1 MDDRGGGRAA
11 FLDRDDTLV
20 VDRHYMN
27 DPDQLELL
35 PGAALA
41 IRMLAAEGIPSILCT
56 NQSGIARGMI
66 TLEQYRAVHLR
77 LLQILANEGATL
89 LDTFSCPHH
98 PDFTGPCACR
108 KPGTELYERAARL
121 HGLDL
126 SRCFYIGDKLRDVA
140 PAATFGGRGL
150 LVISPATPE
159 EDIAVAERAGVR
171 LASSLFEGVRD
182 ILSSDGPSAG

>member
-27 DPDQLELL
+27 EPDQLELL
-35 PGAALA
+35 PGVVLA
-41 IRMLAAEGIPSILCT
+41 IRELAREGIPSILCT
-56 NQSGIARGMI
+56 NQSGIARGLI
-66 TLEQYRAVHLR
+66 SLAQYREVHLR
-77 LLQILANEGATL
+77 LLQLLANEGATL

-108 KPGTELYERAARL
+108 KPGTELFERAARL

-126 SRCFYIGDKLRDVA
+126 SRCMYVGDKYRDVQ
-140 PAATFGGRGL
+140 PALTFGGRGL
-150 LVISPATPE
+150 LVISPSTPE
-159 EDIAVAERAGVR
+159 QDVTLAERNGVM
-171 LASSLFEGVRD
+171 LASSLLEGVRD
-182 ILSSDGPSAG
+182 LLASGA

>member
-41 IRMLAAEGIPSILCT
+41 IRALAAEGIPSILCT
-56 NQSGIARGMI
+56 NQSGIGRGVI
-66 TLEQYRAVHLR
+66 SLAQYRAVHLR
-77 LLQILANEGATL
+77 LLQLLANEGATL
-89 LDTFSCPHH
+89 LDTFTCPHH

-108 KPGTELYERAARL
+108 KPGTELFERAARL

-126 SRCFYIGDKLRDVA
+126 SRCLYIGDKHRDVS
-140 PAATFGGRGL
+140 PALRFGGRGM
-150 LVISPATPE
+150 LVISPSTPE
-159 EDIAVAERAGVR
+159 PDITLAEREGLM
-171 LASSLFEGVRD
+171 LASSLLEGVRD
-182 ILSSDGPSAG
+182 ILARGA

>member
-1 MDDRGGGRAA
+1 MDDRGGARAA
-11 FLDRDDTLV
+11 FFDRDDTLV

-27 DPDQLELL
+27 DPDQVELL
-35 PGAALA
+35 PGAAAA
-41 IRMLAAEGIPSILCT
+41 IRELAAQGIPSILCT

-66 TLEQYRAVHLR
+66 TLGQYRAVHLR
-77 LLQILANEGATL
+77 LLELLAKEGATL

-126 SRCFYIGDKLRDVA
+126 ARCLWIGDRHRDVA
-140 PAATFGGRGL
+140 AAAAFGGRGM
-150 LVISPATPE
+150 LVISPATPDAE
-159 EDIAVAERAGVR
+159 VAAAKDEGVR
-171 LASSLFEGVRD
+171 LASTILEGVRD
-182 ILSSDGPSAG
+182 ILSSDG

>member
-1 MDDRGGGRAA
+1 MDDRGSGRAA
-11 FLDRDDTLV
+11 FLDRDDTIV

-41 IRMLAAEGIPSILCT
+41 IRELAAEGIPSILCT
-56 NQSGIARGMI
+56 NQSGIARGLVS
-66 TLEQYRAVHLR
+66 LEQYRAVHLR
-77 LLQILANEGATL
+77 LLQLLANEGAVL

-108 KPGTELYERAARL
+108 KPGTELFERAARL

-126 SRCFYIGDKLRDVA
+126 ARCLYFGDRHRDVA
-140 PAATFGGRGL
+140 PGLELGGRGV
-150 LVISPATPE
+150 LVISPSTPE
-159 EDIAVAERAGVR
+159 ADVTLAEREGVL
-171 LASSLFEGVRD
+171 LASSLLEGVRD
-182 ILSSDGPSAG
+182 VLAGAA

>member
-1 MDDRGGGRAA
+1 MDDRGAGRAA

-41 IRMLAAEGIPSILCT
+41 IRALAAEGIPSILCT
-56 NQSGIARGMI
+56 NQSGIARGLI
-66 TLEQYRAVHLR
+66 SLEQYRAVHLR
-77 LLQILANEGATL
+77 LLQLLANEGATL

-108 KPGTELYERAARL
+108 KPGTQLFERAAKL

-126 SRCFYIGDKLRDVA
+126 SRCLYIGDKYRDVV
-140 PAATFGGRGL
+140 PAQKLGGRGL
-150 LVISPATPE
+150 LVIAPSTPE
-159 EDIAVAERAGVR
+159 SDVALAEREGVT
-171 LASSLFEGVRD
+171 LASSLLEGVRHV
-182 ILSSDGPSAG
+182 LAGGA

>member
-1 MDDRGGGRAA
+1 MDDRGGARAA
-11 FLDRDDTLV
+11 FLDRDDTIV

-41 IRMLAAEGIPSILCT
+41 IRALAMEGIPSILCT
-56 NQSGIARGMI
+56 NQSGIARGLI

-77 LLQILANEGATL
+77 LLQLLANEGATL

-108 KPGTELYERAARL
+108 KPGTELFERAAKL

-126 SRCFYIGDKLRDVA
+126 SRCLYIGDKYRDVS
-140 PAATFGGRGL
+140 PSLQFGGRGL
-150 LVISPATPE
+150 LLISPSTPE
-159 EDIAVAERAGVR
+159 ADIVVAEREGMK
-171 LASSLFEGVRD
+171 LASSLLEGVRD
-182 ILSSDGPSAG
+182 LIAGGT

>member
-1 MDDRGGGRAA
+1 MDDRGAGRAA

-41 IRMLAAEGIPSILCT
+41 IRALAAEGIPSILCT
-56 NQSGIARGMI
+56 NQSGIARGLI
-66 TLEQYRAVHLR
+66 SLEQYRAVHLR
-77 LLQILANEGATL
+77 LLQLLANEGATL

-108 KPGTELYERAARL
+108 KPGTELFERAARL

-126 SRCFYIGDKLRDVA
+126 SRCLYVGDKHRDVA
-140 PAATFGGRGL
+140 PALKLGGRGL
-150 LVISPATPE
+150 LVISPSTPE
-159 EDIAVAERAGVR
+159 PDLALAEHEGVT
-171 LASSLFEGVRD
+171 LASSLLEGVRG
-182 ILSSDGPSAG
+182 LLAGEA

>member
-1 MDDRGGGRAA
+1 MDDRGAGRVA

-27 DPDQLELL
+27 DPGQLELM

-41 IRMLAAEGIPSILCT
+41 IRELSAQGIPSILCT

-77 LLQILANEGATL
+77 LLQLLANEGATL

-98 PDFTGPCACR
+98 PDYTGPCACR
-108 KPGTELYERAARL
+108 KPGTGLFERAAKL
-121 HGLDL
+121 YGLDL
-126 SRCFYIGDKLRDVA
+126 SRCLYIGDRHRDVA
-140 PAATFGGRGL
+140 PAMTFGGRGL
-150 LVISPATPE
+150 LVISPSTPE
-159 EDIAVAERAGVR
+159 ADVAAAEKEGVR
-171 LASSLFEGVRD
+171 LASSLLEGVRD
-182 ILSSDGPSAG
+182 LIAIGL